1 MMALD
6 IGELLVSI
14 KTDLTQLNSGLSDAN
29 NRLDNFGAGAVAKGT
44 LIADSV
50 KKFGGEILRF
60 SYDCVKA
67 YGENEQAVARLET
80 ALKNQ
85 GLETKLISKDL
96 QAYAGELQ
104 KTSQYSDETSL
115 EMMALLT
122 TFGLTGDEMKKTLK
136 SAMDLSTGLGIDLR
150 TATMMLGK
158 AAMGETGTLARYGI
172 VIGDNVPKAQRFEE
186 VLRQVND
193 RFGGAT
199 AANMQTVIGKIT
211 SLTNRMDDLKEQ
223 VGKRMIPIFE
233 FWMKQLEKSV
243 SYIERLAGAEQEGLK
258 GRELTIDSLER
269 QKTAII
275 EGHRAMEQQLMK
287 SIEWT
292 EQEKQRIA
300 SIDKAINSEKKL
312 SAAEAKSAKDSIAT
326 GRSRAKAIKGFLDDE
341 AAEKAKALAKES
353 AATDTQTA
361 SMMAKYM
368 SRNQMMIALQTTFT
382 ARQASILNNY
392 LSISEQQEL
401 LSQTKK
407 LEAQGKYDDAKALKE
422 AAVRDATM
430 KQEEDIEAFRQLQ
443 NKNRMQ
449 NLSTALNFISTLQ
462 SSKNKEMAAVGK
474 AAAISQATI
483 DTYSAATAAFKAM
496 AGIPYVGPVLGAI
509 AAAAAIAAG
518 MANVAK
524 ITGVK
529 LAKGGI
535 VMPQDGGVQA
545 TIGEAGSAEAV
556 IPLDDPRAKKAL
568 AGASGGGGGDIHV
581 HISGQFIEGSPSKMQ
596 RLVRET
602 LVPGIRRYTDI
613 SPKGPFAR
621 RRGRSS

>member
-1 MMALD
+1 MALD
-6 IGELLVSI
+6 VGELLVSI
-14 KTDLTQLNSGLSDAN
+14 KADLTQLTSGLSDAN
-29 NRLDNFGAGAVAKGT
+29 SRLDGFGAGAVAKGT

-50 KKFGGEILRF
+50 KKFGSEILRF

-104 KTSQYSDETSL
+104 KTTQYADETSM

-136 SAMDLSTGLGIDLR
+136 SSMDLSTGLGIDLR
-150 TATMMLGK
+150 AATMMLGK

-199 AANMQTVIGKIT
+199 AANMQTVIGKIQ

-223 VGKRMIPIFE
+223 VGKRLVPIFE
-233 FWMKQLEKSV
+233 FWMQQLEKSV
-243 SYIERLAGAEQEGLK
+243 SFVERLAGAEQEGLK

-269 QKTAII
+269 QKAAII

-292 EQEKQRIA
+292 EQEKQRIT
-300 SIDKAINSEKKL
+300 SIDKAIDSEKKL
-312 SAAEAKSAKDSIAT
+312 SAAETKSAKDSIAT
-326 GRSRAKAIKGFLDDE
+326 GRSRVKAIKGFLDDE
-341 AAEKAKALAKES
+341 AADKAKALAKES

-361 SMMAKYM
+361 SMMAKYT
-368 SRNQMMIALQTTFT
+368 SRNQMMIALQKTFT
-382 ARQASILNNY
+382 AQQASVLNNY

-401 LSQTKK
+401 LSQVRK
-407 LEAQGKYDDAKALKE
+407 LEAQGKYEDAKALKE
-422 AAVRDATM
+422 AAVRDTTL
-430 KQEEDIEAFRQLQ
+430 KQEEDIEAFRELQ
-443 NKNRMQ
+443 NKNRIQ
-449 NLSTALNFISTLQ
+449 NLASTLSFISTLQ
-462 SSKNKEMAAVGK
+462 TANNKQLAVIGK
-474 AAAISQATI
+474 AAAVATATM
-483 DTYSAATAAFKAM
+483 DTYAAATAALK
-496 AGIPYVGPVLGAI
+496 IPPPWV
-509 AAAAAIAAG
+509 G
-518 MANVAK
+518 MALAGTVTVAGLANVSK
-524 ITGVK
+524 IVGVK
-529 LAKGGI
+529 LAKGGV

-568 AGASGGGGGDIHV
+568 AKASDGSSTGDLHI

-596 RLVRET
+596 ELVRNT
-602 LVPGIRRYTDI
+602 LIPELRRHTDYN
-613 SPKGPFAR
+613 PKGLFTR
-621 RRGRSS
+621 RRGRNS